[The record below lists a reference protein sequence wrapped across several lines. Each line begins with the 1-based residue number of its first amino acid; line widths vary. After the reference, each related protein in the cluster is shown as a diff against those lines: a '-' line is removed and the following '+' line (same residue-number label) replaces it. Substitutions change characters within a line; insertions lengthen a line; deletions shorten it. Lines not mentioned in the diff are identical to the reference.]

1 MNDALYMHVKSLPPL
16 PESVVKIQRICND
29 PNSSISDLTKIIEL
43 DPMLTANILKAANSP
58 LYGFSRAIKTLGQA
72 VSLFGMATV
81 RGFALSGA
89 VKSTFKIDMTPYRI
103 TPERFADISLL
114 QNALMMRWYSQIS
127 RNMLDVL
134 SPAAFLSGVGR
145 LIIAR
150 EAVGLGKSEAFA
162 NKALVNG
169 LAAAEAEFFGVNYQ
183 EVSAAVF
190 SHWLFEPE
198 LVEAIGGSI
207 DPSTVSEAMRPY
219 AFALQVVQTAVET
232 PGGISAASAET
243 AAKLVLSGGGS
254 SEAFLKAANYFV
266 K

>member
-1 MNDALYMHVKSLPPL
+1 MNEALYTRVKSLPPL
-16 PESVVKIQRICND
+16 PESVIKVQQICND
-29 PNSSISDLTKIIEL
+29 PNSSISDLTKVIEN

-89 VKSTFKIDMTPYRI
+89 IRSTIKIDMTPYRI
-103 TPERFADISLL
+103 TAERFADLSQL
-114 QNALMMRWYSQIS
+114 QNALMVRWYSQVS
-127 RNMLDVL
+127 RNMLDIL
-134 SPAAFLSGVGR
+134 SPAAFLAGVGR
-145 LIIAR
+145 LIIAQ
-150 EAVGLGKSEAFA
+150 ETVKIGKGEAFA

-169 LAAAEAEFFGVNYQ
+169 LAAAESEFFGVHYQ

-198 LVEAIGGSI
+198 LVEAIGGSVNPAAVN
-207 DPSTVSEAMRPY
+207 DAMRPY
-219 AFALQVVQTAVET
+219 AFALQVVQTAVEL
-232 PGGISAASAET
+232 PAGITSASAET
-243 AAKLVLSGGGS
+243 AAKLVASNGGS
-254 SEAFLKAANYFV
+254 SEVFLRAANSFV

>member
-1 MNDALYMHVKSLPPL
+1 MNEALYTRVKSLPSL
-16 PESVVKIQRICND
+16 PESVIKVQQICND
-29 PNSSISDLTKIIEL
+29 PNSSISDLTKIIEN

-89 VKSTFKIDMTPYRI
+89 VKSTMKIDMSPYRI
-103 TPERFADISLL
+103 TAEQFADLSLL
-114 QNALMMRWYSQIS
+114 QNALMVRWYSQVS
-127 RNMLDVL
+127 RNMLDIL
-134 SPAAFLSGVGR
+134 SPASFLAGVGR
-145 LIIAR
+145 LIIAQ
-150 EAVGLGKSEAFA
+150 EVVKAGKSEAFA
-162 NKALVNG
+162 NRALING
-169 LAAAEAEFFGVNYQ
+169 FAVAETEFVDARYQ

-190 SHWLFEPE
+190 SHWLFESE

-207 DPSTVSEAMRPY
+207 DPSAVNEAMRPY

-232 PGGISAASAET
+232 PSGITAASAET
-243 AAKLVLSGGGS
+243 AAKLVSLNGGS
-254 SEAFLKAANYFV
+254 SEAFLRAANNFV